1 MDGRNPLKMPIGFD
15 PTERPLLRFGHQPWR
30 IQTVSWTWFSE
41 IEKREKLLKKSLG
54 RKKVR
59 RSRVRGASQL

>member
-30 IQTVSWTWFSE
+30 VQTVSWTWFSE
-41 IEKREKLLKKSLG
+41 IEKREKLSKSLG
-54 RKKVR
+54 RKKVA
-59 RSRVRGASQL
+59 RSRMIAAPQL